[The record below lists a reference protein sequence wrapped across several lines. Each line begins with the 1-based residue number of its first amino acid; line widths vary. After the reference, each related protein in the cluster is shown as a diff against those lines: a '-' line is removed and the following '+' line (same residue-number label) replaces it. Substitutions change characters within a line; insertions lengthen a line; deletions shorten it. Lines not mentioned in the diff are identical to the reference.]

1 MEQEHERQS
10 NVLQIMMQERRDA
23 KAHRDLT
30 DAKFLECP
38 TIENVQETFSKFTK
52 KEDFDHFKK
61 EISAKVDDST
71 LPHQVQVVEKVCEGL
86 ATKDSVTSLG
96 QTVSRLSGK
105 LEDSTIGVQ
114 ITALDGRV
122 TSTEDKILDVQK
134 QLARITDIGDQVK
147 NSASKQ
153 DLETTTST
161 VRDHD
166 TRITTTTSTVG
177 EHETRIT
184 NLGDQVKNLA
194 SKQDLDVITSTA
206 KDQDNRITNMCVQVK
221 NSASKQDLDVIT
233 STAKDQ
239 DNRITNLQEQLKDP
253 SVNNRLSSAE
263 ENILA
268 VQGRL
273 KDPAVSNQL
282 ASVERQVSQLEAN
295 VKNSTTKQQF
305 ADIQKDLNLFVKK
318 SVAVKDYEALTN
330 AFRGLESQLNS
341 LVSVESV
348 SVLEF
353 GELQTSLRELQ
364 TTITGLVTGEA
375 LEDVKENLLK
385 RQRNL
390 VRLFEMLTKTQDE
403 ASRTQAEKD
412 QKDMQKFKDLET
424 RMNALELARKEDL
437 EKYNSKISTNNKSV
451 ASMEQTIAAQALLIK
466 DMTAEVSVSTKAISS
481 FESLSASIN
490 VSADLQTQQKNGI
503 EEIKK
508 TLTNVESRLSL
519 VDSVPLAM
527 QILTGKQS
535 SLSKDVEG
543 MRAKVGH
550 VESSLKT
557 LDSVPVTIQILTRNQ
572 TSISEDVEGVRVRV
586 GLVESAMKPLKMLP
600 ADLQSYSL
608 TVQNTALKLED
619 VLSVVQGLKVRVDL
633 VKDVPK
639 MLETMSRNQDM
650 YKTQIQQAGTY
661 VKDNTSE
668 LKRVLS
674 TVEGLK
680 VRVDLVKDVPKML
693 ETMSR
698 NQDMYKTQ
706 IQHAETEAE
715 NNKSDLKDVLSL
727 VEGLKDGA
735 ELVKDLPKAQETLS
749 RNHVETKTTLQ
760 GLEKDV
766 KALRLAAATSFTN
779 MQAAG
784 KDLTHCVE
792 KQTEHTNLL
801 EGVISNMSRWVKE
814 LDGVC
819 SQTEEGF
826 KFAQKQTDR
835 KASIEDL
842 KMTKARMDSLE
853 ATFQSVLSF
862 APEAKTHIRI
872 HKDIPKEVVEL
883 TARLDE
889 LDMKVE
895 GFSMVAENLTVVE
908 TTVQSHGE
916 ILNALAEPSDDT
928 FGDNTEAQDNQSFS
942 GESITDDVNFDGGNS
957 APFQDSMSDADPDY
971 PVQHGYEDEPDQ
983 HESLENE
990 DISSISDDD
999 SEGTAP
1005 SDGSRQHTNVRK
1017 RPSSTPPAE
1026 EPPARRSR
1034 EGLKVWVD
1042 EIGDLVTNAGVDET
1056 WDTMLEIWE
1065 SQVKYFEGKSV
1076 DWLSVNTKDRCLR
1089 SMLMKRSHNWT
1100 TEKPGDFACKG
1111 CSNENNIC
1119 VVQSLGSLVVL
1130 PLPSQAVADASGILG
1145 RFVAKE
1151 KLISRKLLEKDVWTT
1166 KT

>member
-1 MEQEHERQS
+1 
-10 NVLQIMMQERRDA
+10 
-23 KAHRDLT
+23 
-30 DAKFLECP
+30 LE
-38 TIENVQETFSKFTK
+38 V
-52 KEDFDHFKK
+52 
-61 EISAKVDDST
+61 
-71 LPHQVQVVEKVCEGL
+71 
-86 ATKDSVTSLG
+86 
-96 QTVSRLSGK
+96 
-105 LEDSTIGVQ
+105 
-114 ITALDGRV
+114 
-122 TSTEDKILDVQK
+122 
-134 QLARITDIGDQVK
+134 
-147 NSASKQ
+147 
-153 DLETTTST
+153 TTST
-161 VRDHD
+161 IRDHD
-166 TRITTTTSTVG
+166 TRITNIEATTSTVG

-184 NLGDQVKNLA
+184 D
-194 SKQDLDVITSTA
+194 
-206 KDQDNRITNMCVQVK
+206 MCVQVK

-253 SVNNRLSSAE
+253 SVNSRLSSAE

-268 VQGRL
+268 VQRRL

-295 VKNSTTKQQF
+295 VKNSATKQQF
-305 ADIQKDLNLFVKK
+305 ADIQKNLKFFVKK
-318 SVAVKDYEALTN
+318 SVAVEDFETLSN
-330 AFRGLESQLNS
+330 AFGSLKSQFES

-437 EKYNSKISTNNKSV
+437 ERYNSKISTINESV

-557 LDSVPVTIQILTRNQ
+557 LDSVPLEMQILTRNQ

-586 GLVESAMKPLKMLP
+586 GLVESAMTPLKLLP
-600 ADLQSYSL
+600 EDLKSYSL
-608 TVQNTALKLED
+608 TVQNTTLKLEN
-619 VLSVVQGLKVRVDL
+619 VLSVFEGLNVRVDL

-639 MLETMSRNQDM
+639 MLETMSRDQDM
-650 YKTQIQQAGTY
+650 YKTQIQHAETEAKNNKSNL
-661 VKDNTSE
+661 KD
-668 LKRVLS
+668 VLS
-674 TVEGLK
+674 LVEGLK
-680 VRVDLVKDVPKML
+680 DGAELVKDVPKKL

-698 NQDMYKTQ
+698 EQDMYKTQ

-766 KALRLAAATSFTN
+766 EALRLAAATSFTD

-784 KDLTHCVE
+784 KDLTHCFE
-792 KQTEHTNLL
+792 KQTEHTKLL

-814 LDGVC
+814 LDDVC
-819 SQTEEGF
+819 SQTEKGF
-826 KFAQKQTDR
+826 KFAQKQTNR

-957 APFQDSMSDADPDY
+957 APFQDSLPDADTDY
-971 PVQHGYEDEPDQ
+971 PMQHGYEDEPDQ
-983 HESLENE
+983 HELLEDE
-990 DISSISDDD
+990 DNKPISDDD
-999 SEGTAP
+999 SEGSAQ
-1005 SDGSRQHTNVRK
+1005 SDGSRQHRK

-1034 EGLKVWVD
+1034 QGLRVWVNED
-1042 EIGDLVTNAGVDET
+1042 GDLATNVGVDGNEA
-1056 WDTMLEIWE
+1056 WEEMSEIWMANRKEYGE
-1065 SQVKYFEGKSV
+1065 SRFDWETV
-1076 DWLSVNTKDRCLR
+1076 DCTKKCLKTVLFPR
-1089 SMLMKRSHNWT
+1089 GQIWT
-1100 TEKPGDFACKG
+1100 
-1111 CSNENNIC
+1111 
-1119 VVQSLGSLVVL
+1119 VQSPGQYACRPCANMQRLCLVRREGRLEAL
-1130 PLPSQAVADASGILG
+1130 PLPPEAVVELPTLLQRYIPDI
-1145 RFVAKE
+1145 E
-1151 KLISRKLLEKDVWTT
+1151 KISIKVPAGVWP
-1166 KT
+1166 KS

>member
-1 MEQEHERQS
+1 MSDQDPNDITTIAFRRY
-10 NVLQIMMQERRDA
+10 MQLD
-23 KAHRDLT
+23 KD
-30 DAKFLECP
+30 
-38 TIENVQETFSKFTK
+38 FTK
-52 KEDFDHFKK
+52 
-61 EISAKVDDST
+61 
-71 LPHQVQVVEKVCEGL
+71 L
-86 ATKDSVTSLG
+86 AENLRTD
-96 QTVSRLSGK
+96 
-105 LEDSTIGVQ
+105 LE
-114 ITALDGRV
+114 
-122 TSTEDKILDVQK
+122 
-134 QLARITDIGDQVK
+134 

-153 DLETTTST
+153 DLEVTAST
-161 VRDHD
+161 VR
-166 TRITTTTSTVG
+166 

-184 NLGDQVKNLA
+184 NIGDQVKNSA

-268 VQGRL
+268 VQRRL

-375 LEDVKENLLK
+375 LGNVEENLLK

-390 VRLFEMLTKTQDE
+390 VRLFKILTKTQDE

-437 EKYNSKISTNNKSV
+437 EKYNSKISTINESV
-451 ASMEQTIAAQALLIK
+451 ASLEQTIAAQALLIK
-466 DMTAEVSVSTKAISS
+466 DTTAEVSVSTKAISS

-490 VSADLQTQQKNGI
+490 VSADRQTQQKNGI

-557 LDSVPVTIQILTRNQ
+557 LDSVPLEMQILTRNQ

-586 GLVESAMKPLKMLP
+586 GLVESAMTPLKLLP
-600 ADLQSYSL
+600 ADLESYSL
-608 TVQNTALKLED
+608 TVQNTTLKLEN
-619 VLSVVQGLKVRVDL
+619 VLSVFEGLNVRVDL

-674 TVEGLK
+674 TVEGLN

-983 HESLENE
+983 HELLEDE
-990 DISSISDDD
+990 DISPISDDD

-1005 SDGSRQHTNVRK
+1005 SDGSRQHSNVRK

-1026 EPPARRSR
+1026 EPPARRPR

-1042 EIGDLVTNAGVDET
+1042 EDGDLATNAGGDET

-1065 SQVKYFEGKSV
+1065 SHVKYFEGKSV
-1076 DWLSVNTKDRCLR
+1076 NWLSVNTKDRCLR

-1100 TEKPGDFACKG
+1100 TKEPGSYACKG

-1119 VVQSLGSLVVL
+1119 VVQSLGNLVVL
-1130 PLPSQAVADASGILG
+1130 PLPPQAVADSSGILG

>member
-1 MEQEHERQS
+1 MSDQDPNDITTIAFRRY
-10 NVLQIMMQERRDA
+10 MQLD
-23 KAHRDLT
+23 KD
-30 DAKFLECP
+30 
-38 TIENVQETFSKFTK
+38 FTK
-52 KEDFDHFKK
+52 
-61 EISAKVDDST
+61 
-71 LPHQVQVVEKVCEGL
+71 L
-86 ATKDSVTSLG
+86 AENLRTD
-96 QTVSRLSGK
+96 
-105 LEDSTIGVQ
+105 LE
-114 ITALDGRV
+114 
-122 TSTEDKILDVQK
+122 
-134 QLARITDIGDQVK
+134 

-153 DLETTTST
+153 DLEVTAST
-161 VRDHD
+161 VR
-166 TRITTTTSTVG
+166 

-184 NLGDQVKNLA
+184 NMCDQVKNL
-194 SKQDLDVITSTA
+194 
-206 KDQDNRITNMCVQVK
+206 
-221 NSASKQDLDVIT
+221 ASKQDLDVIT

-268 VQGRL
+268 VQRRL

-364 TTITGLVTGEA
+364 TAITGLVTGEA
-375 LEDVKENLLK
+375 LGNVEENLLK

-390 VRLFEMLTKTQDE
+390 ILTKTQDE

-437 EKYNSKISTNNKSV
+437 EKYNSKISTINENV
-451 ASMEQTIAAQALLIK
+451 ASLEQTIAAQALLIK
-466 DMTAEVSVSTKAISS
+466 DTTAEVSVSTKAISS

-557 LDSVPVTIQILTRNQ
+557 LDSVPLEMQILTRNQ

-586 GLVESAMKPLKMLP
+586 GLVESAMTPLKLLP
-600 ADLQSYSL
+600 EDLKSYSL
-608 TVQNTALKLED
+608 TVQNTTLKLEN
-619 VLSVVQGLKVRVDL
+619 VLSVFEGLNVRVDL

-639 MLETMSRNQDM
+639 MLETMSRD
-650 YKTQIQQAGTY
+650 
-661 VKDNTSE
+661 
-668 LKRVLS
+668 
-674 TVEGLK
+674 
-680 VRVDLVKDVPKML
+680 
-693 ETMSR
+693 
-698 NQDMYKTQ
+698 QDMYKTQ
-706 IQHAETEAE
+706 IQHAETEAK
-715 NNKSDLKDVLSL
+715 NNKSNLKDVLSL

-766 KALRLAAATSFTN
+766 EALRLAAATSFTD

-784 KDLTHCVE
+784 KDLTHCFE
-792 KQTEHTNLL
+792 KQTEHTKLL

-814 LDGVC
+814 LDDVC
-819 SQTEEGF
+819 SQTEKGF
-826 KFAQKQTDR
+826 KFAQKQTNR

-957 APFQDSMSDADPDY
+957 APFQDSLPDADTDY
-971 PVQHGYEDEPDQ
+971 PMQHGYEDEPDQ
-983 HESLENE
+983 HELLEDE
-990 DISSISDDD
+990 DNKPISDDD
-999 SEGTAP
+999 SEGSAQ
-1005 SDGSRQHTNVRK
+1005 SDGSRQHRK

-1034 EGLKVWVD
+1034 QGLRVWVNED
-1042 EIGDLVTNAGVDET
+1042 GDLATNVGVDGNEA
-1056 WDTMLEIWE
+1056 WEEMSEIWMANRKEYGE
-1065 SQVKYFEGKSV
+1065 SRFDWETV
-1076 DWLSVNTKDRCLR
+1076 DCTKKCLKTVLFPR
-1089 SMLMKRSHNWT
+1089 GQIWT
-1100 TEKPGDFACKG
+1100 
-1111 CSNENNIC
+1111 
-1119 VVQSLGSLVVL
+1119 VQSPGQYACRPCANMQRLCLVRREGRLEAL
-1130 PLPSQAVADASGILG
+1130 PLPPEAVVELPTLLQRYIPDI
-1145 RFVAKE
+1145 E
-1151 KLISRKLLEKDVWTT
+1151 KISIKVPAGVWP
-1166 KT
+1166 KS

>member
-134 QLARITDIGDQVK
+134 QLARIT
-147 NSASKQ
+147 
-153 DLETTTST
+153 
-161 VRDHD
+161 
-166 TRITTTTSTVG
+166 
-177 EHETRIT
+177 
-184 NLGDQVKNLA
+184 NLGD
-194 SKQDLDVITSTA
+194 
-206 KDQDNRITNMCVQVK
+206 QVK

-268 VQGRL
+268 VQRRL

-375 LEDVKENLLK
+375 LGNVEENLLK

-390 VRLFEMLTKTQDE
+390 VRLFKILTKTQDE

-437 EKYNSKISTNNKSV
+437 EKYNSKISTINESV
-451 ASMEQTIAAQALLIK
+451 ASLEQTIAAQALLIK
-466 DMTAEVSVSTKAISS
+466 DTTAEVSVSTKAISS

-550 VESSLKT
+550 IESSLKT
-557 LDSVPVTIQILTRNQ
+557 LDSVPLEMQILTRNQ

-586 GLVESAMKPLKMLP
+586 GLVESAMTPLELLP
-600 ADLQSYSL
+600 ADLKSYSL
-608 TVQNTALKLED
+608 TVQNTTLKLEN
-619 VLSVVQGLKVRVDL
+619 VLSVF
-633 VKDVPK
+633 
-639 MLETMSRNQDM
+639 
-650 YKTQIQQAGTY
+650 
-661 VKDNTSE
+661 
-668 LKRVLS
+668 
-674 TVEGLK
+674 EGLK

>member
-1 MEQEHERQS
+1 
-10 NVLQIMMQERRDA
+10 
-23 KAHRDLT
+23 
-30 DAKFLECP
+30 
-38 TIENVQETFSKFTK
+38 
-52 KEDFDHFKK
+52 
-61 EISAKVDDST
+61 
-71 LPHQVQVVEKVCEGL
+71 
-86 ATKDSVTSLG
+86 
-96 QTVSRLSGK
+96 
-105 LEDSTIGVQ
+105 
-114 ITALDGRV
+114 
-122 TSTEDKILDVQK
+122 
-134 QLARITDIGDQVK
+134 
-147 NSASKQ
+147 
-153 DLETTTST
+153 
-161 VRDHD
+161 
-166 TRITTTTSTVG
+166 
-177 EHETRIT
+177 
-184 NLGDQVKNLA
+184 
-194 SKQDLDVITSTA
+194 
-206 KDQDNRITNMCVQVK
+206 MCVQVK

-619 VLSVVQGLKVRVDL
+619 VLSVVQ
-633 VKDVPK
+633 
-639 MLETMSRNQDM
+639 
-650 YKTQIQQAGTY
+650 
-661 VKDNTSE
+661 
-668 LKRVLS
+668 
-674 TVEGLK
+674 GLK

>member
-38 TIENVQETFSKFTK
+38 TVEDVQETFSKFTK
-52 KEDFDHFKK
+52 KEDFDHFKR
-61 EISAKVDDST
+61 EISAKVNDSA
-71 LPHQVQVVEKVCEGL
+71 LSHQVQVVGKVCESL

-105 LEDSTIGVQ
+105 LEYSTIGTQ
-114 ITALDGRV
+114 LTALDERV
-122 TSTEDKILDVQK
+122 TSTEEKIFAV
-134 QLARITDIGDQVK
+134 
-147 NSASKQ
+147 
-153 DLETTTST
+153 
-161 VRDHD
+161 
-166 TRITTTTSTVG
+166 
-177 EHETRIT
+177 
-184 NLGDQVKNLA
+184 
-194 SKQDLDVITSTA
+194 
-206 KDQDNRITNMCVQVK
+206 
-221 NSASKQDLDVIT
+221 
-233 STAKDQ
+233 
-239 DNRITNLQEQLKDP
+239 QEQLKDP
-253 SVNNRLSSAE
+253 AVGNRLASA
-263 ENILA
+263 
-268 VQGRL
+268 
-273 KDPAVSNQL
+273 
-282 ASVERQVSQLEAN
+282 ERQVSQLEAN
-295 VKNSTTKQQF
+295 VKNSATKKQF
-305 ADIQKDLNLFVKK
+305 ADIEKNLNLFVNK
-318 SVAVKDYEALTN
+318 SVAVKDFKALTN
-330 AFRGLESQLNS
+330 AFGGPKSQFES

-353 GELQTSLRELQ
+353 GELQTSLCELQ

-412 QKDMQKFKDLET
+412 QEDIQKFKDLET

-437 EKYNSKISTNNKSV
+437 EKSNSKISTINKSV
-451 ASMEQTIAAQALLIK
+451 ASLEKTIAAQAQLIE
-466 DMTAEVSVSTKAISS
+466 DTTAEVSVSTKAISS
-481 FESLSASIN
+481 FESVSASIN

-519 VDSVPLAM
+519 LDSVPLEM

-535 SLSKDVEG
+535 SISK
-543 MRAKVGH
+543 
-550 VESSLKT
+550 
-557 LDSVPVTIQILTRNQ
+557 
-572 TSISEDVEGVRVRV
+572 DVEGVRVRV
-586 GLVESAMKPLKMLP
+586 GLVESAMTPLKVLP

-608 TVQNTALKLED
+608 TVQNTTLKLEN
-619 VLSVVQGLKVRVDL
+619 VLSV
-633 VKDVPK
+633 
-639 MLETMSRNQDM
+639 
-650 YKTQIQQAGTY
+650 
-661 VKDNTSE
+661 
-668 LKRVLS
+668 
-674 TVEGLK
+674 
-680 VRVDLVKDVPKML
+680 
-693 ETMSR
+693 
-698 NQDMYKTQ
+698 
-706 IQHAETEAE
+706 
-715 NNKSDLKDVLSL
+715 

-749 RNHVETKTTLQ
+749 SNHVETKTTLQ

-766 KALRLAAATSFTN
+766 EALRLAAATSFTN

-784 KDLTHCVE
+784 KDLTHCFE
-792 KQTEHTNLL
+792 KQTEHTKAL
-801 EGVISNMSRWVKE
+801 EGVRSNMRRWVKE
-814 LDGVC
+814 LDDVC
-819 SQTEEGF
+819 SQTEEDF

-842 KMTKARMDSLE
+842 KRTKARMDSLE
-853 ATFQSVLSF
+853 ATFQSVSSF
-862 APEAKTHIRI
+862 APGAKTHIRL
-872 HKDIPKEVVEL
+872 HKTIPKEVVEL
-883 TARLDE
+883 TARLNE
-889 LDMKVE
+889 LDSKFE
-895 GFSMVAENLTVVE
+895 GLSMVAEDLTVVE
-908 TTVQSHGE
+908 TTVRSHGE
-916 ILNALAEPSDDT
+916 ILKALAEPSDDT

-942 GESITDDVNFDGGNS
+942 GESINDDVNFDGGNF

-983 HESLENE
+983 HELLEDE
-990 DISSISDDD
+990 DNNPTSDDD
-999 SEGTAP
+999 SEETAP
-1005 SDGSRQHTNVRK
+1005 SDGSRQHSNVRK

-1026 EPPARRSR
+1026 EPPARRPR
-1034 EGLKVWVD
+1034 HGLKVWVD
-1042 EIGDLVTNAGVDET
+1042 EDGDLATNVGGDET

-1151 KLISRKLLEKDVWTT
+1151 KLISRKLLEKDVWMT

>member
-184 NLGDQVKNLA
+184 NLGDQVKN
-194 SKQDLDVITSTA
+194 
-206 KDQDNRITNMCVQVK
+206 
-221 NSASKQDLDVIT
+221 SASKQDLDVIT

-375 LEDVKENLLK
+375 LGNVEENLLK

-390 VRLFEMLTKTQDE
+390 VRLFKILTKTQDE

-437 EKYNSKISTNNKSV
+437 EKYNSKISTINESV

-466 DMTAEVSVSTKAISS
+466 DMTAEASVSTKAISS

-608 TVQNTALKLED
+608 TVQNTTLKLED

-674 TVEGLK
+674 TVEGLN

-895 GFSMVAENLTVVE
+895 GFSLVAENLTVVE
-908 TTVQSHGE
+908 TTIQSHGE

>member
-153 DLETTTST
+153 DL
-161 VRDHD
+161 
-166 TRITTTTSTVG
+166 
-177 EHETRIT
+177 
-184 NLGDQVKNLA
+184 
-194 SKQDLDVITSTA
+194 DVITSTA

-221 NSASKQDLDVIT
+221 NLASKQDLDVIT

-390 VRLFEMLTKTQDE
+390 VRLFEMLTRTQDE

-503 EEIKK
+503 EKIKK

-557 LDSVPVTIQILTRNQ
+557 LDSVPLEMQILTRNQ

-586 GLVESAMKPLKMLP
+586 GLVESAMTPLKLLP
-600 ADLQSYSL
+600 ADLESYSL
-608 TVQNTALKLED
+608 TVQNTTLKLED

-674 TVEGLK
+674 TVEGLN

-698 NQDMYKTQ
+698 DQDMYKTQ

-715 NNKSDLKDVLSL
+715 NNKSNLKDVLSL

-760 GLEKDV
+760 GIEKDV
-766 KALRLAAATSFTN
+766 EALRLAAATSFTD

-784 KDLTHCVE
+784 KDLTHCFE
-792 KQTEHTNLL
+792 KQTEHTKAL

-826 KFAQKQTDR
+826 KFAQKQTNR

-853 ATFQSVLSF
+853 ATFQSLLSF

-1005 SDGSRQHTNVRK
+1005 SDGSRQHSNVRK

-1042 EIGDLVTNAGVDET
+1042 EIGDLATNAGVDET

-1065 SQVKYFEGKSV
+1065 SHVKYFEGKSV

-1100 TEKPGDFACKG
+1100 TEEPGNFACKG